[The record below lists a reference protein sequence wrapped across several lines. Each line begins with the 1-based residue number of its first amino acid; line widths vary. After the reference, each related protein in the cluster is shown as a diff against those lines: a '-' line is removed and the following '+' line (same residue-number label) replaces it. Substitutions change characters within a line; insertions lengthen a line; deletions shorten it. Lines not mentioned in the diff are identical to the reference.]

1 MATKKLSV
9 PAPPSTKPSRLRSSS
24 KGTTDP
30 GGRTTSG
37 KAPVK
42 KVNPW
47 DLPAI
52 AAQAPG
58 KVKKTDTKTMVK
70 QVKAWTPKNSA
81 FFR

>member
-9 PAPPSTKPSRLRSSS
+9 PAPPSSKPSKLRSKS
-24 KGTTDP
+24 KGSTDP

-58 KVKKTDTKTMVK
+58 KQKKT
-70 QVKAWTPKNSA
+70 SA
-81 FFR
+81 AQMKKDISGWSPHHR